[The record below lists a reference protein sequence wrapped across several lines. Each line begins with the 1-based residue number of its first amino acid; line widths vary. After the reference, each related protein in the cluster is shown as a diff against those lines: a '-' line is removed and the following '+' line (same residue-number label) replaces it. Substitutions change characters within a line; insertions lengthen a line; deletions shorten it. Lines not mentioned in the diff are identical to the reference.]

1 MQSGCCGG
9 IAMSFEEAL
18 NLASREEAFRATIY
32 SMNTLLIDK
41 GVYTREEFETLFV
54 EWVRKEQR
62 HSRQSESSRDSMPC
76 SA

>member
-1 MQSGCCGG
+1 
-9 IAMSFEEAL
+9 MSFEEAL

>member
-1 MQSGCCGG
+1 
-9 IAMSFEEAL
+9 MSFEEAL

-41 GVYTREEFETLFV
+41 GVYTREEFEALFV
-54 EWVRKEQR
+54 EWVRKEHRRSQR
-62 HSRQSESSRDSMPC
+62 AEPSSESISC